1 MLFPVLFIKE
11 ELTLVYCG
19 FAVIQAATKVMMKKR
34 KVSHDINK
42 HLNSFV
48 AAGMTCVG

>member
-1 MLFPVLFIKE
+1 LFIKE

-19 FAVIQAATKVMMKKR
+19 VAVIQAATKVMMKKR

-48 AAGMTCVG
+48 AAGMTSVR